1 MNGEKPYDFVPFP
14 KRRPNREKGA
24 GQDKLNPCLLSGTL
38 ELTLRTLT
46 PVHVGSGYSDFIKAG
61 NQEYLAALQASKP
74 VREADAVRRRYLIPG
89 SSIKGAVRSIVE
101 AITRSCVRVTR
112 VKTQLIPDEYAPCD
126 RRKEYKRSDGKKE
139 LCLAC
144 RLFGAQDYQGHVRF
158 EDAVAQEGFVPVVG
172 TPPLWSPLG
181 GGEDAKRYKRHG
193 ELPQRYLDDTTRKA
207 RGRKFYYHRSV
218 PSNEQTRREFD
229 MRMCIESG
237 AELPLRIHF
246 LNLSEAELGVLL
258 TALGQ
263 HPDHRFPIK
272 LGGGKP
278 VGLGSVQIILN
289 RVTLLQGADA
299 LKATGRLGQSQTL
312 VGDALDK
319 FTTRCAQAADKLDK
333 LIDGDALG
341 KLKTILKEAGL
352 QETAPADPY

>member
-14 KRRPNREKGA
+14 KERPDRKKGA
-24 GQDKLNPCLLSGTL
+24 GQDKLDARLLSGTL

-46 PVHVGSGYSDFIKAG
+46 PVHVGLGYSDFIKAG

-89 SSIKGAVRSIVE
+89 SSLKGAVRSLVE
-101 AITRSCVRVTR
+101 AITRSCIRI
-112 VKTQLIPDEYAPCD
+112 TQGRHRPYIPQGYGGCMSVND
-126 RRKEYKRSDGKKE
+126 
-139 LCLAC
+139 LCIAC
-144 RLFGAQDYQGHVRF
+144 RLFGAQDYQGHVSF
-158 EDAVAQEGFVPVVG
+158 EDAVAPKGSLVLLG
-172 TPPLWSPLG
+172 TPLLWTPARG
-181 GGEDAKRYKRHG
+181 GRG
-193 ELPQRYLDDTTRKA
+193 LPPRYLQGNQA
-207 RGRKFYYHRSV
+207 RGRKFFRHARP
-218 PSNEQTRREFD
+218 PSGVDPRA
-229 MRMCIESG
+229 CIKSG

-278 VGLGSVQIILN
+278 VGLGSVQVIPQRIN
-289 RVTLLQGADA
+289 LLQGADA
-299 LKATGRLGQSQTL
+299 LKATGRLGQAKTL
-312 VGDALDK
+312 AGDDLND
-319 FTTRCAQAADKLDK
+319 FLTQCANAADE

-341 KLKTILKEAGL
+341 ELESILGEAGL
-352 QETAPADPY
+352 RETAPADPY

>member
-14 KRRPNREKGA
+14 KERPYREKGA
-24 GQDKLNPCLLSGTL
+24 GQDKLDARLLSGTL

-46 PVHVGSGYSDFIKAG
+46 PVHVGLGYSDFVTAG

-89 SSIKGAVRSIVE
+89 SSLKGAVRSIVE
-101 AITRSCVRVTR
+101 AITRSCIRI
-112 VKTQLIPDEYAPCD
+112 TQGKHRPYIPQGYGGCMSVDD
-126 RRKEYKRSDGKKE
+126 
-139 LCLAC
+139 LCIAC
-144 RLFGAQDYQGHVRF
+144 RLFGAQDYQGHVSF
-158 EDAVAQEGFVPVVG
+158 EDAVAPKGSLVLLG
-172 TPPLWSPLG
+172 TPLLWTPARG
-181 GGEDAKRYKRHG
+181 GRG
-193 ELPQRYLDDTTRKA
+193 LPPRYLQGNQA
-207 RGRKFYYHRSV
+207 RGRKFYAHARPASGAD
-218 PSNEQTRREFD
+218 PRA
-229 MRMCIESG
+229 CIKSG

-278 VGLGSVQIILN
+278 VGLGSVQVIPQRIN
-289 RVTLLQGADA
+289 LLQGADA
-299 LKATGRLGQSQTL
+299 LKATGRLGQAKTL
-312 VGDALDK
+312 AGDDLND
-319 FTTRCAQAADKLDK
+319 FLTQCANAADK

-341 KLKTILKEAGL
+341 KLKTILDKAGL
-352 QETAPADPY
+352 RETAPADPY

>member
-14 KRRPNREKGA
+14 KRRPDREKGA
-24 GQDKLNPCLLSGTL
+24 GQDKLNPRLLSGTL

-74 VREADAVRRRYLIPG
+74 IREEGTTRRRYLIPG
-89 SSIKGAVRSIVE
+89 SSLKGAVRSIVE
-101 AITRSCVRVTR
+101 AITRSCIRI
-112 VKTQLIPDEYAPCD
+112 TQGRHRPYIPQGYGGCMSVND
-126 RRKEYKRSDGKKE
+126 
-139 LCLAC
+139 LCIAC
-144 RLFGAQDYQGHVRF
+144 RLFGAQDYQGHVSF
-158 EDAVAQEGFVPVVG
+158 EDAVAPKGSLVLLG
-172 TPPLWSPLG
+172 TPLLWTPARG
-181 GGEDAKRYKRHG
+181 GHG
-193 ELPQRYLDDTTRKA
+193 LPPRYLERDRAK
-207 RGRKFYYHRSV
+207 GRKFYRHARP
-218 PSNEQTRREFD
+218 PSGVDPRA
-229 MRMCIESG
+229 CIKSG

-246 LNLSEAELGVLL
+246 LNLSETELGVLL

-263 HPDHRFPIK
+263 HPDHPFPIK

-278 VGLGSVQIILN
+278 VGLGSVQVKCQRIN
-289 RVTLLQGADA
+289 LLQGADA

-319 FTTRCAQAADKLDK
+319 FTTRCAQAADE

-341 KLKTILKEAGL
+341 ELEAILDEAGL
-352 QETAPADPY
+352 RETAPADPY

>member
-14 KRRPNREKGA
+14 KGRPDRKKGA
-24 GQDKLNPCLLSGTL
+24 GQDKLDARLLSGTL
-38 ELTLRTLT
+38 ELTLHTLT
-46 PVHVGSGYSDFIKAG
+46 PVHVGLGYSDFIKAG
-61 NQEYLAALQASKP
+61 DQEYLAALQASKP

-89 SSIKGAVRSIVE
+89 SSIKGAVRSLVE
-101 AITRSCVRVTR
+101 AITRSCIRI
-112 VKTQLIPDEYAPCD
+112 TQGKHRPYIPQGYGGCMSVDD
-126 RRKEYKRSDGKKE
+126 
-139 LCLAC
+139 LCIAC
-144 RLFGAQDYQGHVRF
+144 RLFGAQDYQGHVSF
-158 EDAVAQEGFVPVVG
+158 EDAVAPKGSLVLLG
-172 TPPLWSPLG
+172 TPLLWTPARG
-181 GGEDAKRYKRHG
+181 GRG
-193 ELPQRYLDDTTRKA
+193 LPPRYLQGIQA
-207 RGRKFYYHRSV
+207 RGRKFYRHARP
-218 PSNEQTRREFD
+218 PSGVDPRA
-229 MRMCIESG
+229 CIKSG

-289 RVTLLQGADA
+289 RVTLLQGVDA

-319 FTTRCAQAADKLDK
+319 FTTRCAQAANT

-341 KLKTILKEAGL
+341 ELESILGEAGL
-352 QETAPADPY
+352 RETAPADPY

>member
-14 KRRPNREKGA
+14 KRRPDRKKGA

-38 ELTLRTLT
+38 ELTLHTLT
-46 PVHVGSGYSDFIKAG
+46 PVHVGSGYSDFIKADDR
-61 NQEYLAALQASKP
+61 EYLAALQASKP
-74 VREADAVRRRYLIPG
+74 VREDDTTRRRYLIPG

-144 RLFGAQDYQGHVRF
+144 RLFGAQGYQGHVSF
-158 EDAVAQEGFVPVVG
+158 EDAVAPKGSLVLLD
-172 TPPLWSPLG
+172 TPLLWTPARG
-181 GGEDAKRYKRHG
+181 GHG
-193 ELPQRYLDDTTRKA
+193 LPPRYLQGNQA
-207 RGRKFYYHRSV
+207 RGRKFYRHARP
-218 PSNEQTRREFD
+218 PSGVDPRA
-229 MRMCIESG
+229 CIKSG

-258 TALGQ
+258 TALGL

-289 RVTLLQGADA
+289 RVTLLQGVDA
-299 LKATGRLGQSQTL
+299 LKATGRLGQAKTL
-312 VGDALDK
+312 AGDDLND
-319 FTTRCAQAADKLDK
+319 FLTQCANAADE
-333 LIDGDALG
+333 LIDDDALG
-341 KLKTILKEAGL
+341 ELKTILDEAGL
-352 QETAPADPY
+352 RETAPADPY

>member
-14 KRRPNREKGA
+14 KERPDRKKGA

-46 PVHVGSGYSDFIKAG
+46 PVHVGLGYSDFIKTG
-61 NQEYLAALQASKP
+61 NQEYFAALQASKP

-101 AITRSCVRVTR
+101 AITRSCIRI
-112 VKTQLIPDEYAPCD
+112 TQDRTQGRHRPYIPQGYSGCMSVND
-126 RRKEYKRSDGKKE
+126 
-139 LCLAC
+139 LCIAC
-144 RLFGAQDYQGHVRF
+144 RLFGAQDYQGHVSF
-158 EDAVAQEGFVPVVG
+158 EDAVAPKGSLVLLD
-172 TPPLWSPLG
+172 TPLLWTPARG
-181 GGEDAKRYKRHG
+181 GHG
-193 ELPQRYLDDTTRKA
+193 LPPRYLQGNQA
-207 RGRKFYYHRSV
+207 RGRKFYRHARP
-218 PSNEQTRREFD
+218 PSGADLRA
-229 MRMCIESG
+229 CIKSD

-258 TALGQ
+258 TALGL
-263 HPDHRFPIK
+263 HPDHPFPIK

-289 RVTLLQGADA
+289 RVTLLQGVDA

>member
-14 KRRPNREKGA
+14 KGRPDRKQGA
-24 GQDKLNPCLLSGTL
+24 GQHKLDTRLLSGTL

-46 PVHVGSGYSDFIKAG
+46 PVHVGLGYSDFIKAN

-74 VREADAVRRRYLIPG
+74 VREEDAFRRRYLIPV

-101 AITRSCVRVTR
+101 AITRSCIRI
-112 VKTQLIPDEYAPCD
+112 TQSKHRPYIPQGYGGCMSVND
-126 RRKEYKRSDGKKE
+126 
-139 LCLAC
+139 LCIAC
-144 RLFGAQDYQGHVRF
+144 RLFGAQDYQGHVSF
-158 EDAVAQEGFVPVVG
+158 EDAVAPRGSASAVG
-172 TPPLWSPLG
+172 TPPLWSPIG
-181 GGEDAKRYKRHG
+181 EGEDAKRYKRYG

-229 MRMCIESG
+229 TRICIKSG

-246 LNLSEAELGVLL
+246 LNLSEAEMGVLL
-258 TALGQ
+258 TALGL
-263 HPDHRFPIK
+263 HPDHPFRIK

-278 VGLGSVQIILN
+278 VGLGSVQVKCQRIN
-289 RVTLLQGADA
+289 LLQGADA
-299 LKATGRLGQSQTL
+299 LKATGRLGQ
-312 VGDALDK
+312 VRALEGSDLNA
-319 FTTRCAQAADKLDK
+319 FVAQCANAANS
-333 LIDGDALG
+333 LIDNNALG
-341 KLKTILKEAGL
+341 KLKTILHKKGL

>member
-24 GQDKLNPCLLSGTL
+24 GQNKLNPCLLSGTL

-46 PVHVGSGYSDFIKAG
+46 PVHVGLGYSDFIKAG

-101 AITRSCVRVTR
+101 AITRSCIRI
-112 VKTQLIPDEYAPCD
+112 TQGRYRPYIPQGYGGCMSVND
-126 RRKEYKRSDGKKE
+126 
-139 LCLAC
+139 LCIAC
-144 RLFGAQDYQGHVRF
+144 RLFGAQDYQGHVSF
-158 EDAVAQEGFVPVVG
+158 EDAVAPKGSLVLLG
-172 TPPLWSPLG
+172 TPLLWTPARG
-181 GGEDAKRYKRHG
+181 GRG
-193 ELPQRYLDDTTRKA
+193 LPPRYLERDRAK
-207 RGRKFYYHRSV
+207 GRKFYRHARPASGAD
-218 PSNEQTRREFD
+218 PRA
-229 MRMCIESG
+229 CIKSG

-258 TALGQ
+258 TALGL
-263 HPDHRFPIK
+263 HPDHPFPIK

-278 VGLGSVQIILN
+278 VGLGSVQVIPQRIN
-289 RVTLLQGADA
+289 LLQGADA

-319 FTTRCAQAADKLDK
+319 FTTRCAQAADKL
-333 LIDGDALG
+333 IDGDALG
-341 KLKTILKEAGL
+341 ELESILGEAGL
-352 QETAPADPY
+352 RETAPADPY

>member
-74 VREADAVRRRYLIPG
+74 IREEGTTRRRYLIPG
-89 SSIKGAVRSIVE
+89 SSLKGAVRSIVE
-101 AITRSCVRVTR
+101 AITRSCIRI
-112 VKTQLIPDEYAPCD
+112 TQGRHRPYIPQGYGGCMSVND
-126 RRKEYKRSDGKKE
+126 
-139 LCLAC
+139 LCIAC
-144 RLFGAQDYQGHVRF
+144 RLFGAQDYQGHVSF
-158 EDAVAQEGFVPVVG
+158 EDAVAPKGSLVLLG
-172 TPPLWSPLG
+172 TPLLWTPARG
-181 GGEDAKRYKRHG
+181 GRG
-193 ELPQRYLDDTTRKA
+193 LPPRYLQGNQA
-207 RGRKFYYHRSV
+207 RGRKFYAHARPASGAD
-218 PSNEQTRREFD
+218 PRA
-229 MRMCIESG
+229 CIKSG

-263 HPDHRFPIK
+263 HPKHPFPIK

-319 FTTRCAQAADKLDK
+319 FTTRCAQAADE
-333 LIDGDALG
+333 LIDDDALG
-341 KLKTILKEAGL
+341 ELEAILDEAGL
-352 QETAPADPY
+352 RETAPADPY

>member
-14 KRRPNREKGA
+14 KGRPDRKKGA
-24 GQDKLNPCLLSGTL
+24 GQDKLDARLLSGTL

-46 PVHVGSGYSDFIKAG
+46 PVHVGLGYSDFIKAG

-74 VREADAVRRRYLIPG
+74 IREERTTRRRYLIPG

-101 AITRSCVRVTR
+101 AITRSCIRI
-112 VKTQLIPDEYAPCD
+112 TQGRHRPYIPQGYGGCMSVND
-126 RRKEYKRSDGKKE
+126 
-139 LCLAC
+139 LCIAC
-144 RLFGAQDYQGHVRF
+144 RLFGAQDYQGHVSF
-158 EDAVAQEGFVPVVG
+158 EDAVAPKGSLVLLG
-172 TPPLWSPLG
+172 TPLLWTPARG
-181 GGEDAKRYKRHG
+181 GRG
-193 ELPQRYLDDTTRKA
+193 LPPRYLERDRAK
-207 RGRKFYYHRSV
+207 GRKFYRHARP
-218 PSNEQTRREFD
+218 PSGADPRA
-229 MRMCIESG
+229 CIKSG

-258 TALGQ
+258 TALGL
-263 HPDHRFPIK
+263 HPDHPFPIK

-278 VGLGSVQIILN
+278 VGLGSVQVIPQRIN
-289 RVTLLQGADA
+289 LLQGADA

-319 FTTRCAQAADKLDK
+319 FTTRCAQAADKL
-333 LIDGDALG
+333 IDGDALG
-341 KLKTILKEAGL
+341 KLKTILEEAGL

>member
-14 KRRPNREKGA
+14 KERPDRKQGA
-24 GQDKLNPCLLSGTL
+24 GQDKLNPRLLSGTL
-38 ELTLRTLT
+38 ELTLHTLT

-61 NQEYLAALQASKP
+61 DREYLAALQASKP

-101 AITRSCVRVTR
+101 AITRSCIRI
-112 VKTQLIPDEYAPCD
+112 TQGRHRPYIPQGYGGCMSVND
-126 RRKEYKRSDGKKE
+126 
-139 LCLAC
+139 LCIAC
-144 RLFGAQDYQGHVRF
+144 RLFGAQDYQGHVSF
-158 EDAVAQEGFVPVVG
+158 EDAVAPKGSLVLLG
-172 TPPLWSPLG
+172 TPLLWTPARG
-181 GGEDAKRYKRHG
+181 GRG
-193 ELPQRYLDDTTRKA
+193 LPPRYLQGNQA
-207 RGRKFYYHRSV
+207 RGRKFYRHASP
-218 PSNEQTRREFD
+218 PSGVDPRA
-229 MRMCIESG
+229 CIKSG

-289 RVTLLQGADA
+289 RVTLLQGVDA
-299 LKATGRLGQSQTL
+299 LKATGRLGQARTL
-312 VGDALDK
+312 EGSDLNA
-319 FTTRCAQAADKLDK
+319 FIERCANAANT
-333 LIDGDALG
+333 LIDNDALG
-341 KLKTILKEAGL
+341 ELKTILDEAGL
-352 QETAPADPY
+352 RETAPADPY

>member
-1 MNGEKPYDFVPFP
+1 MPFP
-14 KRRPNREKGA
+14 KRRPYRQKGA

-89 SSIKGAVRSIVE
+89 SSLKGAVRSIVE
-101 AITRSCVRVTR
+101 AITRSCIRI
-112 VKTQLIPDEYAPCD
+112 TQSRHRPYIPQGYGGCMSVND
-126 RRKEYKRSDGKKE
+126 
-139 LCLAC
+139 LCIAC
-144 RLFGAQDYQGHVRF
+144 RLFGAQDYQGHVSF
-158 EDAVAQEGFVPVVG
+158 EDAVAPKGSLVLLG
-172 TPPLWSPLG
+172 TPLLWTPARG
-181 GGEDAKRYKRHG
+181 GHG
-193 ELPQRYLDDTTRKA
+193 LPPRYLERDRAK
-207 RGRKFYYHRSV
+207 GRKFYRHARP
-218 PSNEQTRREFD
+218 PSGVDPRA
-229 MRMCIESG
+229 CIKSG

-246 LNLSEAELGVLL
+246 LNLSEAELGILL

-319 FTTRCAQAADKLDK
+319 FTTRCAQAADE
-333 LIDGDALG
+333 LIDDDALG

>member
-14 KRRPNREKGA
+14 KRRPDRKKGA

-38 ELTLRTLT
+38 ELTLHTLT
-46 PVHVGSGYSDFIKAG
+46 PVHVGLGYSDFVTAG

-74 VREADAVRRRYLIPG
+74 VREADAVRRRYPIPG
-89 SSIKGAVRSIVE
+89 SSIKGAVRSLVE
-101 AITRSCVRVTR
+101 AITRSCVRI
-112 VKTQLIPDEYAPCD
+112 TQSRHRPYIPQGYGGCMSVND
-126 RRKEYKRSDGKKE
+126 
-139 LCLAC
+139 LCIAC
-144 RLFGAQDYQGHVRF
+144 RLFGAQDYQGHVSF
-158 EDAVAQEGFVPVVG
+158 EDAVAPKGSLVLLG
-172 TPPLWSPLG
+172 TPLLWTPARG
-181 GGEDAKRYKRHG
+181 GRG
-193 ELPQRYLDDTTRKA
+193 LPPRYLQGNQA
-207 RGRKFYYHRSV
+207 RGRKFYRHARP
-218 PSNEQTRREFD
+218 PSGVDPRA
-229 MRMCIESG
+229 CIKSG

-258 TALGQ
+258 TALGL
-263 HPDHRFPIK
+263 HPDHPFPIK

-278 VGLGSVQIILN
+278 VGLGSVQVIPQRIN
-289 RVTLLQGADA
+289 LLQGADA

-341 KLKTILKEAGL
+341 KLKTILGEAGL
-352 QETAPADPY
+352 RETAPADPY

>member
-14 KRRPNREKGA
+14 KRRPDREKGA

-46 PVHVGSGYSDFIKAG
+46 PVHVGLGYSDFIKTG
-61 NQEYLAALQASKP
+61 NQEYFAALQASKP

-101 AITRSCVRVTR
+101 AITRSCVHVTR
-112 VKTQLIPDEYAPCD
+112 VKEWLIPDDNRPCG
-126 RRKEYKRSDGKKE
+126 REKG

-144 RLFGAQDYQGHVRF
+144 RLFGAQGYQGLVSF
-158 EDAVAQEGFVPVVG
+158 EDAVAPKGSLVLLG
-172 TPPLWSPLG
+172 TPPLWSPIG
-181 GGEDAKRYKRHG
+181 KGEDGRRYKRFG
-193 ELPQRYLDDTTRKA
+193 ELPKSYLSDKTHKA
-207 RGRKFYYHRSV
+207 KGRKFYYHRSV
-218 PSNEQTRREFD
+218 PSNEQAQREFD
-229 MRMCIESG
+229 TRACIKSG

-278 VGLGSVQIILN
+278 VGLGSVQVKCQRIN
-289 RVTLLQGADA
+289 LLQGADS

-341 KLKTILKEAGL
+341 ELESILGEAGL